1 MKTLA
6 LIILTCNLFA
16 FTSPDHNWTGQL
28 KNCALSSL
36 KKKSDYNITKEALET
51 ITTFDCSYSGTISIE
66 PIQDLANVEVLRMRR
81 NNAVSALV
89 QHFDESN
96 DTSIV
101 LDDNDTPMSDI
112 WLSKVVSMF
121 PDVNETIFTN
131 FNDSNQSIFEYLWG
145 AKQVNE
151 YDYNSTQEIP
161 AWIGDLT
168 HLKKLDLSGNSLEG
182 KIPTEIT
189 TLSLEK
195 LNLSNN
201 HLTALP
207 DGIENMTTLKEL
219 DVSHNDLIQPFP
231 SGIAQLTNLEKLYL
245 QENRLHG
252 VVPDLSGLTKLKR
265 LRLNGNNLRMTVT
278 YDMVDVNLSE
288 PSGFAFHKNCRIEL
302 PADNNE
308 TNETN
313 ETAVAMQWVNDK
325 SSIGFDGIQDSSGKC
340 STPAMVP
347 IIMYLLTDTNDTN
360 QS

>member
-1 MKTLA
+1 M
-6 LIILTCNLFA
+6 LFA
-16 FTSPDHNWTGQL
+16 LTVPDHNWTGQL
-28 KNCALSSL
+28 RDCALSAL

-66 PIQDLANVEVLRMRR
+66 PIQDLVNVEVLRMRR
-81 NNAVSALV
+81 NNAKSALV
-89 QHFDESN
+89 QHFDDGN
-96 DTSIV
+96 DTATIF
-101 LDDNDTPMSDI
+101 DDNDTPMSDI

-131 FNDSNQSIFEYLWG
+131 FNDSNQSIFEYLWSG
-145 AKQVNE
+145 KEVDE

-161 AWIGDLT
+161 TWIGNLSS
-168 HLKKLDLSGNSLEG
+168 LKELNLSGNNLEG

-195 LNLSNN
+195 LNLSSN

-207 DGIENMTTLKEL
+207 DGIENITTLKEL
-219 DVSHNDLIQPFP
+219 DVSHNGLIQPFP
-231 SGIAQLTNLEKLYL
+231 SEISQLINLEKLYL

-252 VVPDLSGLTKLKR
+252 VVPDLSNLTKLKK
-265 LRLNGNNLRMTVT
+265 LRLNGNNLRFEIP
-278 YDMVDVNLSE
+278 YSMVDVNLTDQ
-288 PSGFAFHKNCRIEL
+288 SGFAFHKNCRIEL
-302 PADNNE
+302 PIDNNE

-313 ETAVAMQWVNDK
+313 ETAAVMQWVNDK

-347 IIMYLLTDTNDTN
+347 IIMYLLTDSNESN
-360 QS
+360 QT